1 MDIIHIDVASYD
13 KLMNWQEENRELVKA
28 IAPYNKFY
36 FQRAEVVFTDLFS
49 SYIVGYFDFK
59 RDLLRLRIKRNKK
72 QIVNCHIVPKPDDF
86 NNDYGIYFDLTAN
99 DESLSYDDTCD
110 VIRIVA
116 NTYIAYNA
124 LLIYGN
130 LVDGSSITP
139 RTRTEGGDKHY
150 FVREYDNKIYA
161 VSSHAH
167 RSPEG
172 VFSVRG
178 HFRKYKSG
186 KVIWIDEYL
195 KGTDEK

>member
-1 MDIIHIDVASYD
+1 MDIIHIDAASYD

-28 IAPYNKFY
+28 IAPYNKYY
-36 FQRAEVVFTDLFS
+36 FRRAEVVFTDS
-49 SYIVGYFDFK
+49 NIVGYFDFK

-72 QIVNCHIVPKPDDF
+72 QIANCHIVPTPDDF
-86 NNDYGIYFDLTAN
+86 DNDYGIYFDLMVN
-99 DESLSYDDTCD
+99 DESLPYDDACK
-110 VIRIVA
+110 VIQVVA

-139 RTRTEGGDKHY
+139 RARTEGGDKHY
-150 FVREYDNKIYA
+150 FLKEYDNKIYA

-172 VFSVRG
+172 IFSVRG

>member
-1 MDIIHIDVASYD
+1 
-13 KLMNWQEENRELVKA
+13 MNWQEENRELVKA
-28 IAPYNKFY
+28 IAPYNKYY
-36 FQRAEVVFTDLFS
+36 FRRAEVVFTDS
-49 SYIVGYFDFK
+49 NIVGYFDFK

-72 QIVNCHIVPKPDDF
+72 QIANCHIVPTPDDF
-86 NNDYGIYFDLTAN
+86 DNDYGIYFDLMVN
-99 DESLSYDDTCD
+99 DESLPYDDACK
-110 VIRIVA
+110 VIQVVA

-139 RTRTEGGDKHY
+139 RARTEGGDKHY
-150 FVREYDNKIYA
+150 FLKEYDNKIYA

-172 VFSVRG
+172 IFSVRG

-195 KGTDEK
+195 KGTDED

>member
-1 MDIIHIDVASYD
+1 MDIIHIDAASYD

-28 IAPYNKFY
+28 IAPYNKYY
-36 FQRAEVVFTDLFS
+36 FQRAEVVFTDS
-49 SYIVGYFDFK
+49 NIVGYFDFK

-72 QIVNCHIVPKPDDF
+72 QIANCRIVPKPDDF
-86 NNDYGIYFDLTAN
+86 DNDYGIYFDLMVN
-99 DESLSYDDTCD
+99 DESLPYDDACE
-110 VIRIVA
+110 VIQVVA

-139 RTRTEGGDKHY
+139 RARTEDGDKHY

-167 RSPEG
+167 RSPDG

-195 KGTDEK
+195 KGTDKD

>member
-1 MDIIHIDVASYD
+1 MDIIHIDAASYD

-28 IAPYNKFY
+28 IAPYNKYY
-36 FQRAEVVFTDLFS
+36 FQRAEVVFTDS
-49 SYIVGYFDFK
+49 NIVGYFDFK

-72 QIVNCHIVPKPDDF
+72 QIANCRIVPKPDDF
-86 NNDYGIYFDLTAN
+86 DNDYGIYFDLMVN
-99 DESLSYDDTCD
+99 DESLPYDDACK
-110 VIRIVA
+110 VIQVVA

-139 RTRTEGGDKHY
+139 RARAEGGDKHY
-150 FVREYDNKIYA
+150 FVKEYDNKIYA

-195 KGTDEK
+195 KGTDND

>member
-1 MDIIHIDVASYD
+1 MDIIHIDAASYD

-28 IAPYNKFY
+28 IAPYNKYY
-36 FQRAEVVFTDLFS
+36 FRRAEVVFTDS
-49 SYIVGYFDFK
+49 NIVGYFDFK

-72 QIVNCHIVPKPDDF
+72 QIANCHIVPTPDDF
-86 NNDYGIYFDLTAN
+86 DNDYGIYFDLMVN
-99 DESLSYDDTCD
+99 DESLPYDDACK
-110 VIRIVA
+110 VIQVVA

-139 RTRTEGGDKHY
+139 RARTEGGDKHY
-150 FVREYDNKIYA
+150 FLKEYDNKIYA

-195 KGTDEK
+195 KGTDKK

>member
-1 MDIIHIDVASYD
+1 MDIIHIDAASYD

-28 IAPYNKFY
+28 IAPYNKYY
-36 FQRAEVVFTDLFS
+36 FRRAEVVFTDS
-49 SYIVGYFDFK
+49 NIVGYFDFK

-72 QIVNCHIVPKPDDF
+72 QIANCHIVPTPDDF
-86 NNDYGIYFDLTAN
+86 DNDYGIYFDLMVN
-99 DESLSYDDTCD
+99 DESLPYDDACK
-110 VIRIVA
+110 VIQVVA

-139 RTRTEGGDKHY
+139 RARTEGGDKHY
-150 FVREYDNKIYA
+150 FLKEYDNKIYA

-195 KGTDEK
+195 KGTDKD

>member
-1 MDIIHIDVASYD
+1 MDIIHIDAASYD

-28 IAPYNKFY
+28 IAPYNKYY
-36 FQRAEVVFTDLFS
+36 FRRAEVVFTDS
-49 SYIVGYFDFK
+49 NIVGYFDFK

-72 QIVNCHIVPKPDDF
+72 QIANCHIVPTPDDF
-86 NNDYGIYFDLTAN
+86 DNDYGIYFDLMVN
-99 DESLSYDDTCD
+99 DESLPYDDACK
-110 VIRIVA
+110 VIQVVA

-139 RTRTEGGDKHY
+139 RARTEGGDKHY
-150 FVREYDNKIYA
+150 FLKEYDNKIYA

-172 VFSVRG
+172 IFSVRG
-178 HFRKYKSG
+178 HFRK
-186 KVIWIDEYL
+186 
-195 KGTDEK
+195 

>member
-1 MDIIHIDVASYD
+1 MNIIHIDAASYD

-28 IAPYNKFY
+28 IAPYNKYY
-36 FQRAEVVFTDLFS
+36 FRRAEVVFTD

-59 RDLLRLRIKRNKK
+59 RDLLRLRIKQNKK
-72 QIVNCHIVPKPDDF
+72 QIANCHIVPKPDDF
-86 NNDYGIYFDLTAN
+86 DNDYGIYFDLMVN
-99 DESLSYDDTCD
+99 DESLPYDEACE
-110 VIRIVA
+110 VIRVVA

-139 RTRTEGGDKHY
+139 RARTEGGDKHY

-195 KGTDEK
+195 KGTEKE

>member
-1 MDIIHIDVASYD
+1 MDIIHIDAASYD
-13 KLMNWQEENRELVKA
+13 KLMSWQEENRELVKA
-28 IAPYNKFY
+28 IAPYNKYY
-36 FQRAEVVFTDLFS
+36 FRRAEVVFTDS
-49 SYIVGYFDFK
+49 NIVGYFDFK
-59 RDLLRLRIKRNKK
+59 RDLLRLRIKRNKR
-72 QIVNCHIVPKPDDF
+72 QIANCHIVSKPDDF
-86 NNDYGIYFDLTAN
+86 DNDYGIYFNLTAN

-110 VIRIVA
+110 IIRIVA

-130 LVDGSSITP
+130 LVDGSSITT
-139 RTRTEGGDKHY
+139 RARTEGGDKHY

-161 VSSHAH
+161 VSSHTH

-195 KGTDEK
+195 KGTDED

>member
-1 MDIIHIDVASYD
+1 MDIIHIDVASYG

-36 FQRAEVVFTDLFS
+36 FQRAEVIFTDLFN

-72 QIVNCHIVPKPDDF
+72 QIANCHIVPTPDDF
-86 NNDYGIYFDLTAN
+86 DNDYGIYFDLMVN
-99 DESLSYDDTCD
+99 DESLPYDDACK
-110 VIRIVA
+110 VIQVVA

-139 RTRTEGGDKHY
+139 RARTEGGDKHY
-150 FVREYDNKIYA
+150 FLKEYDNKIYA

-172 VFSVRG
+172 IFSVRG

-195 KGTDEK
+195 KGTDED

>member
-1 MDIIHIDVASYD
+1 MDIIHIDAASYD

-28 IAPYNKFY
+28 IAPYNKYY
-36 FQRAEVVFTDLFS
+36 FRRAEVVFTDS
-49 SYIVGYFDFK
+49 NIVGYFDFK

-72 QIVNCHIVPKPDDF
+72 QIANCHIVPKPDDF
-86 NNDYGIYFDLTAN
+86 DNDYGIYFDLTAN
-99 DESLSYDDTCD
+99 DESLPYDDACD
-110 VIRIVA
+110 VIRVVA
-116 NTYIAYNA
+116 DTYIAYNA

-139 RTRTEGGDKHY
+139 RARTEDGDKHY

-195 KGTDEK
+195 KGTDKD

>member
-28 IAPYNKFY
+28 IAPYNKYY
-36 FQRAEVVFTDLFS
+36 FRRAEVVFTDS
-49 SYIVGYFDFK
+49 NIVGYFDFK

-72 QIVNCHIVPKPDDF
+72 QIANCHIVPTPDDF
-86 NNDYGIYFDLTAN
+86 DNDYGIYFDLMVN
-99 DESLSYDDTCD
+99 DESLPYDDACK
-110 VIRIVA
+110 VIQVVA

-139 RTRTEGGDKHY
+139 RARTEGGDKHY
-150 FVREYDNKIYA
+150 FLKEYDNKIYA

-172 VFSVRG
+172 IFSVRG

-195 KGTDEK
+195 KGTDED

>member
-1 MDIIHIDVASYD
+1 MDIIHIDAASYD

-28 IAPYNKFY
+28 IAPYNKYY
-36 FQRAEVVFTDLFS
+36 FRRAEVVFTDS
-49 SYIVGYFDFK
+49 NIVGYFDFK

-72 QIVNCHIVPKPDDF
+72 QIANCHIVPTPDDF
-86 NNDYGIYFDLTAN
+86 DNDYGIYFDLMVN
-99 DESLSYDDTCD
+99 DESLPYDDACK
-110 VIRIVA
+110 VIQVVA

-139 RTRTEGGDKHY
+139 RARTEGGDKHY
-150 FVREYDNKIYA
+150 FLKEYDNKIYA

-172 VFSVRG
+172 IFSVRC

-195 KGTDEK
+195 KGTDED

>member
-1 MDIIHIDVASYD
+1 MNIIHIDAASYD

-28 IAPYNKFY
+28 IAPYNKYY
-36 FQRAEVVFTDLFS
+36 FQRAEVVFTD

-72 QIVNCHIVPKPDDF
+72 QIANCRIVPKPDDF
-86 NNDYGIYFDLTAN
+86 DNDYGIYFDLMVN
-99 DESLSYDDTCD
+99 DESLPYDEACE
-110 VIRIVA
+110 VIQIVA

-139 RTRTEGGDKHY
+139 RARTEDGDKHY

-161 VSSHAH
+161 VSSHTH

-186 KVIWIDEYL
+186 KAIWIDEYL
-195 KGTDEK
+195 KGTDKD

>member
-1 MDIIHIDVASYD
+1 MDIIHIDAASYD

-28 IAPYNKFY
+28 IAPYNKYY
-36 FQRAEVVFTDLFS
+36 FQRAEVVFTDS
-49 SYIVGYFDFK
+49 NIVGYFDFK

-72 QIVNCHIVPKPDDF
+72 QIANCRIVPKPDDF
-86 NNDYGIYFDLTAN
+86 DNDYGIYFDLMVN
-99 DESLSYDDTCD
+99 DESLPYDDACK
-110 VIRIVA
+110 VIQVVA

-124 LLIYGN
+124 LLIYGD

-195 KGTDEK
+195 KGTDKD

>member
-1 MDIIHIDVASYD
+1 MDIIHIDAASYD

-36 FQRAEVVFTDLFS
+36 FQRAEVIFTDLFN

-72 QIVNCHIVPKPDDF
+72 QIANCHIVPTPDDF
-86 NNDYGIYFDLTAN
+86 DNDYGIYFDLMAN
-99 DESLSYDDTCD
+99 DESLSYDDTCN
-110 VIRIVA
+110 VIQIVA

-139 RTRTEGGDKHY
+139 RTRTESGDKHY

-195 KGTDEK
+195 KGTDKK

>member
-1 MDIIHIDVASYD
+1 MDIIHIDAASYD

-28 IAPYNKFY
+28 IAPYNKYY
-36 FQRAEVVFTDLFS
+36 FRRAEVVFTDS
-49 SYIVGYFDFK
+49 NIVGYFDFK

-72 QIVNCHIVPKPDDF
+72 QIANCHIVPTPDDF
-86 NNDYGIYFDLTAN
+86 DNDYGIYFDLMVN
-99 DESLSYDDTCD
+99 DESLPYDDACK
-110 VIRIVA
+110 VIQVVA

-139 RTRTEGGDKHY
+139 RARTEGGDKHY
-150 FVREYDNKIYA
+150 FLKEYDNKIYA

-172 VFSVRG
+172 IFSVRG

-195 KGTDEK
+195 KGTDED

>member
-1 MDIIHIDVASYD
+1 MNIIYIDAASYD

-28 IAPYNKFY
+28 IAPYNKYY
-36 FQRAEVVFTDLFS
+36 FRRAEVVFTD

-72 QIVNCHIVPKPDDF
+72 QIANCRIVPKPDDF
-86 NNDYGIYFDLTAN
+86 DNDYGIYFDLMVN
-99 DESLSYDDTCD
+99 DESLPYDEACE
-110 VIRIVA
+110 VIQVVA

-139 RTRTEGGDKHY
+139 RARTEDGDKHY
-150 FVREYDNKIYA
+150 FVKEYDDKIYA

-172 VFSVRG
+172 IFSVRG

-195 KGTDEK
+195 KGTEKE